1 MVTSGVLLQPDSAA
15 RPNFAAFLYGAPFGK
30 VPAIPGHLPPTFLAW
45 AQDDAVAR
53 DYVPKFQDALAQ
65 AGNAPEIHIFSRGGH
80 GFGLKH
86 QGTTSDHWI
95 DAFYYWLHAQ
105 GFK

>member
-1 MVTSGVLLQPDSAA
+1 MPTIPA
-15 RPNFAAFLYGAPFGK
+15 R
-30 VPAIPGHLPPTFLAW
+30 LPPTFLAW

-65 AGNAPEIHIFSRGGH
+65 AGNAPEIHIFSKGGH

-86 QGTTSDHWI
+86 QGTPSDHWI